1 MQVIDESK
9 LIFIISQPRSGSTLL
24 QKLISNN
31 PHVDTVSE
39 PWVLLPLLSIYKPS
53 LIEAKY
59 NYPVALQG
67 LFAYLET
74 KGAKDTFRSD
84 MKKMILNLYSGRDNN
99 LFFVDKTPR
108 YYEIIPE
115 ILEFFPSAKFLILK
129 RNPFASLHS
138 MLTTWSQDKLDY
150 TLLNA
155 FYRDFL
161 VAPSLIQEFCEKNGS
176 RPNVFE
182 TTYESIVSKPQV
194 AVKAIYDWVGIPFDE
209 RVLELEKNAKVK
221 GVFGDDV
228 YKKEPLKEIK
238 SALSDSWRESLS
250 HKSRMDFFHGY
261 QKYLTVEFLS
271 RYGYTAEEFGNG
283 KSLFKKDEFAEYI
296 SFLKKTNKL

>member
-1 MQVIDESK
+1 MIDESK

-31 PHVDTVSE
+31 KHVDTVSE
-39 PWVLLPLLSIYKPS
+39 PWLLLPLLSIYKPS

-59 NYPVALQG
+59 NYNVALQG
-67 LFAYLET
+67 FFAYLEK
-74 KGAKDTFRSD
+74 KGVDGVFKTD
-84 MKKMILNLYSGRDNN
+84 MKKMILSLYSGGDDH

-115 ILEFFPSAKFLILK
+115 ILEFFPNAKFLVLK

-138 MLTTWSQDKLDY
+138 MLTTWSQDKIDY
-150 TLLNA
+150 TLINA

-161 VAPSLIQEFCEKNGS
+161 VAPFRIQEFCEKHGTK
-176 RPNVFE
+176 PNVLE
-182 TTYESIVSKPQV
+182 VKYENIVSDPQQY
-194 AVKAIYDWVGIPFDE
+194 VKAIYDWMNIPFDAS
-209 RVLELEKNAKVK
+209 VLDIDKNAKVK
-221 GVFGDDV
+221 GMFGDDV

-238 SALSDSWRESLS
+238 SALSDSWRDSLAD
-250 HKSRMDFFHGY
+250 KKRKEFFGGYENFLGADFIS
-261 QKYLTVEFLS
+261 K
-271 RYGYTAEEFGNG
+271 YGYAPENFSSG

-296 SFLKKTNKL
+296 ATLKKNNSI

>member
-1 MQVIDESK
+1 MIDESK

-31 PHVDTVSE
+31 KHVDTVSE
-39 PWVLLPLLSIYKPS
+39 PWLLLPLLSVYKPS

-67 LFAYLET
+67 FFAYLEK
-74 KGAKDTFRSD
+74 KGVSDVFRND
-84 MKKMILNLYSGRDNN
+84 MKKMILNLYSNGDST

-115 ILEFFPSAKFLILK
+115 ILEFFPAAKFLVLK

-138 MLTTWSQDKLDY
+138 MLTTWSQDKIDY
-150 TLLNA
+150 TLINA

-161 VAPSLIQEFCEKNGS
+161 VAPFLIQDFCEKHGS
-176 RPNVFE
+176 KPNVFE
-182 TTYESIVSKPQV
+182 VQYEHIVSNPQE
-194 AVKAIYDWVGIPFDE
+194 AVKAMYDWLNIPFDAS
-209 RVLELEKNAKVK
+209 VLDIDKNAKVK
-221 GVFGDDV
+221 GMFGDDV

-238 SALSDSWRESLS
+238 SALSDSWRDSLS
-250 HKSRMDFFHGY
+250 DKKRKEFFGGY
-261 QKYLTVEFLS
+261 QQFLGAEFIS
-271 RYGYTAEEFGNG
+271 KYGYATEDFGSG
-283 KSLFKKDEFAEYI
+283 KSLFKKDEFAEYV
-296 SFLKKTNKL
+296 SALKKSNSI